1 MPPQLD
7 KQIPPPHALQLLQS
21 WLDNGLHEIASNKIK
36 EWGMKLEVHNG
47 KLVDT
52 SDSTEAWLR
61 RFITINNRMM
71 AMKDKVIKLSKVND
85 EVLIT
90 GETGTGKEIIAHALH
105 GDRNGRFIGVNCAGI
120 PEQLVESLLFGHVKG
135 SFTGAT
141 DTKNGLMMQAKDGT
155 LFLDEI
161 GELPLMSQ
169 AKFLRAIQERK
180 ITKVGGDKEEDISCR
195 IVCATHKD
203 LWAMVDHD
211 TFRLDLYARLST
223 FELWILPL
231 RERWE
236 DVLPILKALEENE
249 NNIHM
254 IITRIDRANLLKYL
268 PLNVRSLQQ
277 MVKRYKVL
285 GELPE

>member
-1 MPPQLD
+1 MPP
-7 KQIPPPHALQLLQS
+7 KIKETPPPHALQLLQE
-21 WLDNGLHEIASNKIK
+21 WMNNQLYDIVNNKIE
-36 EWGMKLEVHNG
+36 EWGMKLAIHNG

-52 SDSTEAWLR
+52 SDSTEAWLN
-61 RFITINNRMM
+61 RFITINNRMV
-71 AMKDKVIKLSKVND
+71 AMKDKVIKLSKVSD

-105 GDRNGRFIGVNCAGI
+105 GERNGRFIGVNCAGI

-141 DTKNGLMMQAKDGT
+141 DTKPGLMMQAKDGT
-155 LFLDEI
+155 LFLDEV

-180 ITKVGGDKEEDISCR
+180 ITKIGGDKEEDISCR
-195 IVCATHKD
+195 IVCATHRD
-203 LWAMVDHD
+203 LWKMTEDNA
-211 TFRLDLYARLST
+211 FRLDLLARLST
-223 FELWILPL
+223 FELDIIPL
-231 RERWE
+231 WQRFE
-236 DVLPILKALEENE
+236 DVLPIMKSLEENE

-254 IITRIDRANLLKYL
+254 VITRMNRGCAKEYL
-268 PLNVRSLQQ
+268 PFNVRSLQQ